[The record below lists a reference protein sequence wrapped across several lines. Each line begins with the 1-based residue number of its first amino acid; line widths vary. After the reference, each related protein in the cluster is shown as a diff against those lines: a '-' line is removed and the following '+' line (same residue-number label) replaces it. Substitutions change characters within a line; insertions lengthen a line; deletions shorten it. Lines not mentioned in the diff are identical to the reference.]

1 MTPSFRSV
9 AVVRFLA
16 CCRFETLIFVTFGLG
31 FGPASSRGVKG
42 AKSSCGPSSIRT
54 LGVQRAFAVGSVF
67 LVFHSSFVFVVQLQ
81 LVHSFSQIR
90 CA

>member
-9 AVVRFLA
+9 AVVRLPLLA

-31 FGPASSRGVKG
+31 FGPASSRGVKLKG
-42 AKSSCGPSSIRT
+42 AKSSCGPSSASIRT
-54 LGVQRAFAVGSVF
+54 LGVQRAFAVDSLF

-81 LVHSFSQIR
+81 LR
-90 CA
+90 A